1 MGDTNLRLIR
11 RFNIFFGRK
20 RVGIMIRYRQPQT
33 GEQLT
38 RTGSME
44 RGEDKVK
51 RIVDVMAVD
60 GLHAR
65 ALESLVVSLTRY
77 WDPMLSG
84 SRALEGPQY

>member
-1 MGDTNLRLIR
+1 
-11 RFNIFFGRK
+11 
-20 RVGIMIRYRQPQT
+20 
-33 GEQLT
+33 
-38 RTGSME
+38 ME

-65 ALESLVVSLTRY
+65 ALESLVVSLRRY
-77 WDPMLSG
+77 WDPMLSV